1 MRDLKGPVTM
11 VVWPKAPPG
20 SGDFTPSPVMD
31 ALSGTLSELDTLR
44 AQRNA
49 DALIEE
55 EKRQNQQRQSKP
67 GMDREFAYVRC

>member
-1 MRDLKGPVTM
+1 MRDLKGLVTM

-20 SGDFTPSPVMD
+20 SRDFTPSPAMD

-55 EKRQNQQRQSKP
+55 GKRQYQQQQSKP
-67 GMDREFAYVRC
+67 GM

>member
-1 MRDLKGPVTM
+1 MRDLKGLVTM

-31 ALSGTLSELDTLR
+31 ALGRSLSELDTLR

-55 EKRQNQQRQSKP
+55 EKRQNQQQQSKS
-67 GMDREFAYVRC
+67 GM

>member
-31 ALSGTLSELDTLR
+31 AFSRTSSELETLQ
-44 AQRNA
+44 AQHNA

-55 EKRQNQQRQSKP
+55 EKRQNQRRQSKA
-67 GMDREFAYVRC
+67 GM